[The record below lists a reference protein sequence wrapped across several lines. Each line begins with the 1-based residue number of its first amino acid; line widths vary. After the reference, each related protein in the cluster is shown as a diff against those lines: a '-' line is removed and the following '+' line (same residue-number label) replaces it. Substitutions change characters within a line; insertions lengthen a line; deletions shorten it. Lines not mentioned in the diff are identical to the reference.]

1 MHTHEQPDDN
11 GPPIIDRR
19 RALRVSGGAG
29 LGLGV
34 VGLAARGASS
44 AALAAAATGSDST
57 IPTASEEIPD
67 ETGGPFPGD
76 GTNGANV
83 LAEEGVVRSDITA
96 SFGTATGVATGIPL
110 TVVLNVQNVANGGN
124 PLTGAAVYLWHC
136 DAEGNYSLYSEGV
149 TEENYLRGVQEV
161 DADGNA
167 TFTTIYPGCY
177 SGRWPHIHFEVYES
191 LAAATN
197 GRNAIKTSQLAFPQG
212 VSETAYADDRYPTS
226 TDNLEQLS
234 LESDNVFGEDSAA
247 LQLAIMS
254 GDNDS
259 GYTATLAVG
268 V

>member
-1 MHTHEQPDDN
+1 
-11 GPPIIDRR
+11 
-19 RALRVSGGAG
+19 
-29 LGLGV
+29 
-34 VGLAARGASS
+34 
-44 AALAAAATGSDST
+44 
-57 IPTASEEIPD
+57 
-67 ETGGPFPGD
+67 
-76 GTNGANV
+76 
-83 LAEEGVVRSDITA
+83 
-96 SFGTATGVATGIPL
+96 
-110 TVVLNVQNVANGGN
+110 
-124 PLTGAAVYLWHC
+124 
-136 DAEGNYSLYSEGV
+136 
-149 TEENYLRGVQEV
+149 
-161 DADGNA
+161 
-167 TFTTIYPGCY
+167 
-177 SGRWPHIHFEVYES
+177 VYES